1 MSEPQTLKS
10 GAKKPG
16 KAAPKKAAT
25 NGQAAPK
32 RSSRAAAAA
41 KTVPSAPRNPGHAH
55 PFPRTE
61 FLTTVA
67 KLRDAPGDAV
77 AEVAFVGRS
86 NAGKSSAINTLAGK
100 TRLAYVSKTPGR
112 TQHLN
117 YFSVAPDRYFVDL
130 PGYGFAKV
138 PEDVRKQWDVL
149 LGPYL
154 QTREQ
159 LKGLVVIMDS
169 RRPLTE
175 MDWQMLEWFAPTG
188 RPVHVLLSKADKL
201 SRQEQTKTLR
211 QVKSDL
217 AYLGCPVSVQL
228 FSSLKRSGVTEAAGV
243 LKGWLGLCDNTATDS
258 DGDSASPMPSLSEQD
273 AE

>member
-1 MSEPQTLKS
+1 MKQFAINQASFVTSVGQGQKYP
-10 GAKKPG
+10 
-16 KAAPKKAAT
+16 APLAC
-25 NGQAAPK
+25 
-32 RSSRAAAAA
+32 
-41 KTVPSAPRNPGHAH
+41 
-55 PFPRTE
+55 E
-61 FLTTVA
+61 I
-67 KLRDAPGDAV
+67 AV
-77 AEVAFVGRS
+77 VGRS
-86 NAGKSSAINTLAGK
+86 NVGKSSLINCLTNNNKLAKTSQTPGK
-100 TRLAYVSKTPGR
+100 TRLI
-112 TQHLN
+112 N
-117 YFSVAPDRYFVDL
+117 YFLMNNAFYLVDL